1 MLRMLNQSN
10 YSTFDKLEISFRSDP
25 GASVERG
32 VVAGLGSFLPKSQ
45 PVLNLINHFV
55 ERLSW
60 IQIHQDVPI
69 TVHDELTEVPR
80 YVPNFA
86 STRVLETLGVIPQ
99 EFEGF
104 MRVLAID
111 IALVEE
117 REVGSHLVDSIA
129 LNLFRCVQLLV
140 QELTAGEGYD
150 LEAVYLIFVV
160 HIH

>member
-1 MLRMLNQSN
+1 
-10 YSTFDKLEISFRSDP
+10 
-25 GASVERG
+25 
-32 VVAGLGSFLPKSQ
+32 
-45 PVLNLINHFV
+45 
-55 ERLSW
+55 
-60 IQIHQDVPI
+60 
-69 TVHDELTEVPR
+69 
-80 YVPNFA
+80 
-86 STRVLETLGVIPQ
+86 
-99 EFEGF
+99 